1 MDSCRDTPKGWVA
14 PFGYPRIN
22 ACSRLPVAFRSVP
35 RPSSPP
41 GAKASTECP
50 SHAREHRTSLAEGS
64 NHHVQEPSTPMRRD
78 LRRISQCGGTR
89 TTMLELSLHTTN
101 HWPSQPTIRQNASEH
116 MCRRSL
122 GCIPGVAPKDLGRSD
137 FAIPLP
143 GLRQRGEVGT
153 RSRGSPTNGAPRDA
167 PEPDSQCQ
175 KNRCQAPLPSRE
187 EPDTI
192 SQHPNP
198 SDRR

>member
-1 MDSCRDTPKGWVA
+1 MYSCCDTPKGWVA

-50 SHAREHRTSLAEGS
+50 SHAREHRMPPKRHPT
-64 NHHVQEPSTPMRRD
+64 HHVQEPSTPLRHD

-89 TTMLELSLHTTN
+89 TSMLELSLHTTS
-101 HWPSQPTIRQNASEH
+101 HRPSQPATCQNASDR

-122 GCIPGVAPKDLGRSD
+122 GCIPEVAPQDLGRSD

-143 GLRQRGEVGT
+143 RL
-153 RSRGSPTNGAPRDA
+153 A
-167 PEPDSQCQ
+167 PE
-175 KNRCQAPLPSRE
+175 
-187 EPDTI
+187 
-192 SQHPNP
+192 
-198 SDRR
+198 RRGRRPFARTSHQRRAQRRTRT